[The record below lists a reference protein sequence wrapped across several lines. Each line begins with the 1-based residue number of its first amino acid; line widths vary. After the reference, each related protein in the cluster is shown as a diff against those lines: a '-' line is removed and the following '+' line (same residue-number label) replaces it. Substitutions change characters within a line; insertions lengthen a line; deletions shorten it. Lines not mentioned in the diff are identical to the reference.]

1 MKWQGRRESSNV
13 DDRRKMS
20 GVGKAGVGGGIVGII
35 ILIATFFLSGGEGD
49 SGKLVGDILK
59 QATQSSSSGQAVAD
73 EQGDDEIASFI
84 KVCMADNEDVWK
96 EVFSEMGETYIEPT
110 LVLFRGA
117 TTSGCGDAQ
126 SNIGPFYCPADQK
139 IYIDLSFFEELT
151 AKYGAK
157 KGDFASAYVL
167 AHEVG
172 HHVQNLL
179 GTSTKVH
186 ELQQNSSEKK
196 SNKLSVALELQ
207 ADFYAGLWA
216 NRIQKNKNVIEEGDI
231 EEALSTANA
240 IGDDML
246 QKRAGMEVMPDAF
259 THGTAAQ
266 RMKWFKRGFSSGDIK
281 KGTTFEEEM

>member
-20 GVGKAGVGGGIVGII
+20 GVGKAGVGGGIIGII
-35 ILIATFFLSGGEGD
+35 IAIATVFLSGGEGD
-49 SGKLVGDILK
+49 AGKIVGEIVNQMSQQNQDGG
-59 QATQSSSSGQAVAD
+59 TVAD
-73 EQGDDEIASFI
+73 ESGDDEYASFI
-84 KVCMADNEDVWK
+84 KVCMADNEDVWNK
-96 EVFSEMGETYIEPT
+96 IFSEMGETYQEPT
-110 LVLFRGA
+110 LVLFRGS
-117 TTSGCGDAQ
+117 TTSGCGAAS

-139 IYIDLSFFEELT
+139 IYIDLSFFEELHT
-151 AKYGAK
+151 KYGAK
-157 KGDFASAYVL
+157 KGDFAGAYVL

-179 GTSTKVH
+179 GTSGKVQ
-186 ELQQNSSEKK
+186 ELQQQSSEKK
-196 SNKLSVALELQ
+196 ANKLSVALELQ
-207 ADFYAGLWA
+207 ADFYAGVWA
-216 NRIQKNKNVIEEGDI
+216 NRIQKTKSVIEAGDI

-266 RMKWFKRGFSSGDIK
+266 RKKWFTRGFNTGDIK
-281 KGTTFEEEM
+281 KGTTFEEEL

>member
-20 GVGKAGVGGGIVGII
+20 GAGKLGIGGGLIGII
-35 ILIATFFLSGGEGD
+35 IAIATVFLSGGEGD
-49 SGKLVGDILK
+49 SGKVIGEIVN
-59 QATQSSSSGQAVAD
+59 QMSQQNQQGGSVTD

-96 EVFSEMGETYIEPT
+96 KIFEEMGETYVEPT
-110 LVLFRGA
+110 LVLFRGS
-117 TTSGCGDAQ
+117 TSSGCGAAN

-139 IYIDLSFFEELT
+139 IYIDLSFFEELHS
-151 AKYGAK
+151 KFGAK
-157 KGDFASAYVL
+157 KGDFAGAYVL

-179 GTSTKVH
+179 GTSGKVH
-186 ELQQNSSEKK
+186 ELQQNSSETKA
-196 SNKLSVALELQ
+196 NKLSVALELQ

-216 NRIQKNKNVIEEGDI
+216 NRIQKTKNVLEVGDI
-231 EEALSTANA
+231 DEALSTANA

-266 RMKWFKRGFSSGDIK
+266 RMKWFKRGYTTGDIK
-281 KGTTFEEEM
+281 KGTTFEEEL